1 MGKRRDRRHAAAL
14 GGGGGRRVKL
24 DLWNDDD
31 IAQTTGKGVGHT
43 TSANVDG
50 GDDIKAVGSVQH
62 SSPPALPV
70 HVQEN
75 PLSLLGQYSD
85 DDGDEDST
93 PLAVD
98 GTKVLSLNNANVSE
112 HVDEQVASFLAD
124 LETTNMLGDENTT
137 GESVLDVP
145 RDKSTASL
153 TLTEVLKEDGKIST
167 QNGDISENTESLQSG
182 PGMLELGKQ
191 GPQLASRFIGTVA
204 NHGCDVV
211 CDWQAILLDETGEY
225 YYWNKLTGETTWEK
239 PVALQQHEALMKA
252 REVETSKE
260 LDKEQLLEKQHVG
273 KVCSSVSSLK
283 SEIGSKVD
291 CEHDGPVNA
300 LLGVLERPVASP
312 ISDSH
317 IDIQNDSH
325 KDLESGI
332 ADAFGNG
339 ESGADQVQNDNNL
352 TTSPKPNSCE
362 ADEDVMNESY
372 DRAEVSVAVLQSPAA
387 TLDQNLAGSSEKPA
401 IEAEVR
407 LSDCKAMAEE
417 CNNSTDFFWVHTGS
431 QLRRIESELSRE
443 EAAAS
448 ADAKAQKPQGVA
460 MDRSISDSL
469 QEGSKG
475 TLPVKKTHG
484 FRALRPPVTAVRSRT
499 SVDTKENRISEQG
512 EGTTDNLNE
521 QLGLEVSPPVNPTPK
536 IELSNGEVPEK
547 VPGATE
553 LDTDMDVDM
562 EVDMDMDDVISFQA
576 PTVAP
581 VLQVQPTSSLL
592 HPQNTYNPY
601 SYPLPSAVSYIPP
614 VIPPILP
621 APVTHP
627 PVAALPSFPVA
638 TPLYSTSDL
647 WQPPPP
653 PDDAWDPPPPPES
666 EAAPPPLPEEPPPL
680 PPSPEASHFTSAS
693 PPPSPP
699 SSPPVFGSQYMVAAP
714 SLYSQFGDESTTQ
727 TVQGDKSVAG
737 TYYSDS
743 ARLLVKYNELENTNY
758 LTAPPASDAAPAL
771 ALASTTIADNAA
783 KKAGKGVSMNMLVL
797 SGGLAVPLA
806 GFILAGS
813 VLRLLLLS
821 CLAFLMVSCM
831 CFSYCNTAVRGKK
844 RSHSTTVAAS
854 LKANKKVSSM
864 VNKWLAAKEE
874 LHSSEED
881 EEDKAL
887 FDLEA
892 IEKKRQKEVEEWR
905 SQQLASGG
913 ALENANFQPL
923 GTLDWRERVKRAK
936 KAENKAE
943 SKADS
948 KADKDAG
955 ASTKPTAAVV
965 AGVANGGTQ
974 KRPDLK
980 ELSKDLPSGWQ
991 AYWDSE
997 SAEVY
1002 YGNLT
1007 TSETSWERPTSTKAS
1022 A

>member
-43 TSANVDG
+43 TSANVDA

-85 DDGDEDST
+85 DDGDGDST
-93 PLAVD
+93 PPAVN

-145 RDKSTASL
+145 REKSTASL

-191 GPQLASRFIGTVA
+191 GPQLASRSIGTVA
-204 NHGCDVV
+204 DHGCDVV
-211 CDWQAILLDETGEY
+211 CDWQAILLEETGEY

-239 PVALQQHEALMKA
+239 PVALQQHEARMKA
-252 REVETSKE
+252 REVESSKE
-260 LDKEQLLEKQHVG
+260 LDKEQLLEKEHVG
-273 KVCSSVSSLK
+273 KVCSSVSSIEP
-283 SEIGSKVD
+283 EIESKVD
-291 CEHDGPVNA
+291 CEHDGPVKA
-300 LLGVLERPVASP
+300 LLGVLEQPVASP

-332 ADAFGNG
+332 ASAFGNG

-352 TTSPKPNSCE
+352 TISPEPNSCE

-372 DRAEVSVAVLQSPAA
+372 DRAEVSVALLQSPAA

-443 EAAAS
+443 EAVVS
-448 ADAKAQKPQGVA
+448 ADAKAQKPQEVA

-475 TLPVKKTHG
+475 TLPVKKTLG
-484 FRALRPPVTAVRSRT
+484 FRALRPPVTAVRSPI
-499 SVDTKENRISEQG
+499 SVDTKEDRLSEKG

-521 QLGLEVSPPVNPTPK
+521 QLGLEASPPINPTPK
-536 IELSNGEVPEK
+536 IELTNGEVVPEK
-547 VPGATE
+547 VPGASE

-562 EVDMDMDDVISFQA
+562 EVDMDMDDVIPFQA
-576 PTVAP
+576 PTVVP
-581 VLQVQPTSSLL
+581 VLQVQSTSSLI

-627 PVAALPSFPVA
+627 PVAALPLFPVA

-653 PDDAWDPPPPPES
+653 PDDAWEPPPPPES

-680 PPSPEASHFTSAS
+680 PPSPEASHFTLASA
-693 PPPSPP
+693 PPSPP
-699 SSPPVFGSQYMVAAP
+699 SSPPVFGSEYMVAAP

-727 TVQGDKSVAG
+727 IVQGDKSVAG

-743 ARLLVKYNELENTNY
+743 ARLLVKYNELENTNH

-783 KKAGKGVSMNMLVL
+783 KKAGK
-797 SGGLAVPLA
+797 
-806 GFILAGS
+806 
-813 VLRLLLLS
+813 
-821 CLAFLMVSCM
+821 
-831 CFSYCNTAVRGKK
+831 AVRGKK

-892 IEKKRQKEVEEWR
+892 IEKKRQKEIEEWR

-923 GTLDWRERVKRAK
+923 GTLDWRERVKHAK
-936 KAENKAE
+936 KAENKTE
-943 SKADS
+943 SKADT
-948 KADKDAG
+948 KTDKDVG
-955 ASTKPTAAVV
+955 ASTKPTSAEV
-965 AGVANGGTQ
+965 AGVANGKTQ

-997 SAEVY
+997 SGEVY

-1007 TSETSWERPTSTKAS
+1007 TSETSWERPTSTKAL

>member
-31 IAQTTGKGVGHT
+31 IAQITGKGVGHT
-43 TSANVDG
+43 TSANVDA

-62 SSPPALPV
+62 SSPAALPV

-93 PLAVD
+93 PPPAVN
-98 GTKVLSLNNANVSE
+98 GTKVLSLNNVNVSE

-137 GESVLDVP
+137 DESVLDVP
-145 RDKSTASL
+145 REKSTASL

-191 GPQLASRFIGTVA
+191 GPQLASRSIGTVA
-204 NHGCDVV
+204 DHGCDVV
-211 CDWQAILLDETGEY
+211 CDWQAILLEETGEY

-239 PVALQQHEALMKA
+239 PVALQQHEARMKA
-252 REVETSKE
+252 REVESSKE
-260 LDKEQLLEKQHVG
+260 LDKEQLLENEHVG
-273 KVCSSVSSLK
+273 KVCSSVSSIEP
-283 SEIGSKVD
+283 EIESKVD
-291 CEHDGPVNA
+291 CEHDGPVKA
-300 LLGVLERPVASP
+300 LLGVLEQPVASP

-332 ADAFGNG
+332 ASAFGNG
-339 ESGADQVQNDNNL
+339 ESGADQAQNDNNL
-352 TTSPKPNSCE
+352 TTSPEPNSCE
-362 ADEDVMNESY
+362 ADEDVMNESC
-372 DRAEVSVAVLQSPAA
+372 DRAEVSVALLQSPAA
-387 TLDQNLAGSSEKPA
+387 TLDQNLAGSSEQPA

-443 EAAAS
+443 EAVVS
-448 ADAKAQKPQGVA
+448 ADAKAQKPQEVA

-469 QEGSKG
+469 QEGAKG
-475 TLPVKKTHG
+475 TLPVKKTLG
-484 FRALRPPVTAVRSRT
+484 FRALRPPVTAVRSPF
-499 SVDTKENRISEQG
+499 SVDTKEDRLSEKG

-521 QLGLEVSPPVNPTPK
+521 QLGLEASPPVNPTPK
-536 IELSNGEVPEK
+536 IELTNGEVVPEK
-547 VPGATE
+547 VPGASE

-562 EVDMDMDDVISFQA
+562 EVDMDMDDGIPFQA
-576 PTVAP
+576 PAVVP
-581 VLQVQPTSSLL
+581 VLQVQPTSSLI

-601 SYPLPSAVSYIPP
+601 SYPLPSAVSYMPP

-627 PVAALPSFPVA
+627 PVAALPLFPVA

-653 PDDAWDPPPPPES
+653 PDDAWEPPPPPES

-680 PPSPEASHFTSAS
+680 PPSPEASHFRLASA
-693 PPPSPP
+693 PPSPP
-699 SSPPVFGSQYMVAAP
+699 SSPPVLGSEYRVPAP

-727 TVQGDKSVAG
+727 IVQGDKSVAG

-743 ARLLVKYNELENTNY
+743 ARLLVKYNELENVNH

-783 KKAGKGVSMNMLVL
+783 KKAGK
-797 SGGLAVPLA
+797 
-806 GFILAGS
+806 
-813 VLRLLLLS
+813 
-821 CLAFLMVSCM
+821 
-831 CFSYCNTAVRGKK
+831 AVRGKK

-892 IEKKRQKEVEEWR
+892 IEKKRQKEIEEWR

-923 GTLDWRERVKRAK
+923 GTLDWRDRVKHAK
-936 KAENKAE
+936 KAENKTE
-943 SKADS
+943 SKADT
-948 KADKDAG
+948 KTDKDVV
-955 ASTKPTAAVV
+955 ASTKPTAEV
-965 AGVANGGTQ
+965 AGVANGKTQ

-997 SAEVY
+997 SGEVY

-1007 TSETSWERPTSTKAS
+1007 TSETSWERPTSTKAL

>member
-43 TSANVDG
+43 TSANVDA

-85 DDGDEDST
+85 DDGDGDST
-93 PLAVD
+93 PPAVN

-191 GPQLASRFIGTVA
+191 GPQLASRSIGTVA
-204 NHGCDVV
+204 DHGCDVV
-211 CDWQAILLDETGEY
+211 CDWQAILLEETGEY

-252 REVETSKE
+252 REVESSKE

-273 KVCSSVSSLK
+273 KVGSSVSSIEP
-283 SEIGSKVD
+283 EIESKVD
-291 CEHDGPVNA
+291 CEHDGSVKA
-300 LLGVLERPVASP
+300 LLGVLEQPVASP

-317 IDIQNDSH
+317 IDIQNDSR

-332 ADAFGNG
+332 ASAFGNG

-352 TTSPKPNSCE
+352 TTSPEPISCE

-387 TLDQNLAGSSEKPA
+387 TLEQNLAGSSEKPA

-443 EAAAS
+443 EAVVS
-448 ADAKAQKPQGVA
+448 ADAKAQKPQEVA
-460 MDRSISDSL
+460 MDRSVSDSL

-475 TLPVKKTHG
+475 TLPVKKTLG
-484 FRALRPPVTAVRSRT
+484 FRALRPPATAVRSPI
-499 SVDTKENRISEQG
+499 SVDTKEDRLSEKG

-536 IELSNGEVPEK
+536 IELTNGEVVPEK
-547 VPGATE
+547 VPGAGE

-576 PTVAP
+576 PTVVP
-581 VLQVQPTSSLL
+581 VLQVQPTSSLI

-627 PVAALPSFPVA
+627 PVAALPLFPVA

-653 PDDAWDPPPPPES
+653 PDDVWEPPPPPES

-699 SSPPVFGSQYMVAAP
+699 SSPPVFGSEYMVAAP

-737 TYYSDS
+737 TYYSNS
-743 ARLLVKYNELENTNY
+743 AQLLVKYNELENTNH
-758 LTAPPASDAAPAL
+758 LTAPPASDAAPAV

-783 KKAGKGVSMNMLVL
+783 KKAGK
-797 SGGLAVPLA
+797 
-806 GFILAGS
+806 
-813 VLRLLLLS
+813 
-821 CLAFLMVSCM
+821 
-831 CFSYCNTAVRGKK
+831 AVRGKK

-892 IEKKRQKEVEEWR
+892 IEKKRQKEIEEWR

-923 GTLDWRERVKRAK
+923 GTLDWRERVKHAK

-943 SKADS
+943 SKADT
-948 KADKDAG
+948 KTDKDVG
-955 ASTKPTAAVV
+955 ASTKPTSAVV
-965 AGVANGGTQ
+965 AGVANGKTQ

-997 SAEVY
+997 SGEVY

-1007 TSETSWERPTSTKAS
+1007 TSETSWERPTSTKAL